1 MEQLSPADIN
11 DIASGV
17 ANNQNLISAIAT
29 RIQEA
34 IRPPSESG
42 QSSGTQSTTT
52 QVANQPQDNTNLT
65 ADRATQRDQDLPG
78 TSRQDLLLTSQGWY
92 KG

>member
-1 MEQLSPADIN
+1 MERLSQADIN
-11 DIASGV
+11 DIVSGV

-34 IRPPSESG
+34 IRPPSGSG

-52 QVANQPQDNTNLT
+52 QGASQLQDNESFT
-65 ADRATQRDQDLPG
+65 ADQATLGNQDLPG
-78 TSRQDLLLTSQGWY
+78 TSRQDLPLTSQGWY

>member
-1 MEQLSPADIN
+1 MEQLLQADIN
-11 DIASGV
+11 DIVSGV

-34 IRPPSESG
+34 IRPPSGSG
-42 QSSGTQSTTT
+42 QSSGAQSTTT
-52 QVANQPQDNTNLT
+52 QVANQPQDNAGFT
-65 ADRATQRDQDLPG
+65 ANRATEGDQDLPG
-78 TSRQDLLLTSQGWY
+78 TSRQDVPLTSQGWY